1 MWYSLLFLMP
11 FDGNTSN
18 MGPISDRTEPQYQ
31 IPWLSE
37 GAVDLEEEEEGQTIS
52 REETIGKLP
61 RARIFSVAHLNLMD
75 ASELNV
81 T

>member
-1 MWYSLLFLMP
+1 MP

-18 MGPISDRTEPQYQ
+18 MEPIPDRTQPQYQ

-37 GAVDLEEEEEGQTIS
+37 GAVDLEEEEEGPTIS
-52 REETIGKLP
+52 GEEMIGKKH
-61 RARIFSVAHLNLMD
+61 RGRMCCAFLNLMD
-75 ASELNV
+75 AFELNV